1 MARAG
6 NKCAAGVSATLMLAN
21 LEHVYAALRFTL
33 SSALKNASPALE

>member
-21 LEHVYAALRFTL
+21 LEHVYAALRFKP
-33 SSALKNASPALE
+33 SSELKNASSARE